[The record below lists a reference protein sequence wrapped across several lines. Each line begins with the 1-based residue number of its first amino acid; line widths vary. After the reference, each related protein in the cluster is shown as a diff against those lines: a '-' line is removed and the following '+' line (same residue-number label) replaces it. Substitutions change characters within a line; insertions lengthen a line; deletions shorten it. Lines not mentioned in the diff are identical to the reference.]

1 MTLPFEQPEESY
13 QTLRQRWLA
22 KYLLV
27 EDKATSAIRGIL
39 FDASQDAFKQI
50 SALEGKDGIGAATR
64 ISQLG
69 SFMRIVR
76 DIDASVFKD
85 IGPVLRDGQQD
96 SAEAAVD
103 AFEEHERSV
112 AKRLF
117 PAVRDRDDWYA
128 SQRNSAALGVNHAI
142 QQYLGASEPL
152 SRRVY
157 KSRSLSNGYIERVV
171 RSQLAVGASARD
183 IAKRVREHINPSTPG
198 GVSYAAM
205 RLGRTEL
212 NNAFHATTISLMADR
227 PWIDNAV
234 WNLSKRHD
242 FETGCKCEEYAKLR
256 TFPVGRVPRKPHPQ
270 CFSGEALVTAESV
283 RAVSKRRY
291 RGSLVDVFLT
301 EDSPQLTG
309 TPNHPAL
316 TKRGWVALSELREG
330 DYVAVD
336 CTWGDPVPIDGPNN
350 NYVKTRIEDV
360 FKSFSMSLGVTTS
373 FMPQSPEQFHGDGT
387 IGENVDIVLSNGLL
401 QNGGHGD
408 IFGETPFFVGD
419 SALTDF
425 SRDSNIDSMLQSL
438 WPAGS
443 DVSHESPVFALLGG
457 HNRGGFGIGS
467 QSFADSLEHAP
478 DLILRAGKGFGSFGE
493 SKSTR
498 IEFKRIVRV
507 VNRPGFDGHVYNL
520 ETESG
525 AYITDSIVTHNC
537 RCFTTPQ
544 LIDFQSF
551 ERNLQ
556 IGMYD
561 GYITR

>member
-96 SAEAAVD
+96 SAEAAID
-103 AFEEHERSV
+103 AIEEHERNI
-112 AKRLF
+112 ARRLF
-117 PAVRDRDDWYA
+117 PTVAERDDFYA
-128 SQRNSAALGVNHAI
+128 SQRNSAALGVAHAI
-142 QQYLGASEPL
+142 KQYLGASEPL
-152 SRRVY
+152 SRRIY
-157 KSRSLSNGYIERVV
+157 KSRSLSNGYVERIV
-171 RSQLAVGASARD
+171 RSNLARGNSAKD
-183 IAKRVREHINPSTPG
+183 IAHAVRSHINPGIPG

-227 PWIDNAV
+227 PWIENAV

-256 TFPVGRVPRKPHPQ
+256 TFPVDRVPRKPHPQ
-270 CFSGEALVTAESV
+270 C
-283 RAVSKRRY
+283 
-291 RGSLVDVFLT
+291 
-301 EDSPQLTG
+301 
-309 TPNHPAL
+309 
-316 TKRGWVALSELREG
+316 
-330 DYVAVD
+330 
-336 CTWGDPVPIDGPNN
+336 
-350 NYVKTRIEDV
+350 
-360 FKSFSMSLGVTTS
+360 
-373 FMPQSPEQFHGDGT
+373 
-387 IGENVDIVLSNGLL
+387 
-401 QNGGHGD
+401 
-408 IFGETPFFVGD
+408 
-419 SALTDF
+419 
-425 SRDSNIDSMLQSL
+425 
-438 WPAGS
+438 
-443 DVSHESPVFALLGG
+443 
-457 HNRGGFGIGS
+457 
-467 QSFADSLEHAP
+467 
-478 DLILRAGKGFGSFGE
+478 
-493 SKSTR
+493 
-498 IEFKRIVRV
+498 
-507 VNRPGFDGHVYNL
+507 
-520 ETESG
+520 
-525 AYITDSIVTHNC
+525 
-537 RCFTTPQ
+537 RCITTPQ

>member
-13 QTLRQRWLA
+13 RTLRQRWLG

-27 EDKATSAIRGIL
+27 EDKAVSAIRGIL
-39 FDASQDAFKQI
+39 LDASRDAFKQI
-50 SALEGKDGIGAATR
+50 SALENKDGIGAATR

-69 SFMRIVR
+69 SFMQVVR
-76 DIDASVFKD
+76 DIDESVFRD
-85 IGPVLRDGQQD
+85 IGPVLRDGAQD
-96 SAEAAVD
+96 SAEAAID
-103 AFEEHERSV
+103 ALEEHERNI
-112 AKRLF
+112 ARRLF
-117 PAVRDRDDWYA
+117 PTIAERDDFYA
-128 SQRNSAALGVNHAI
+128 SQRNSAALGVAHAI
-142 QQYLGASEPL
+142 KQYLGASEPL
-152 SRRVY
+152 SRRIY
-157 KSRSLSNGYIERVV
+157 KSRSLSNGYVERIV
-171 RSQLAVGASARD
+171 RSNLARGNSAKD
-183 IAKRVREHINPSTPG
+183 IAHAVRSHINPGIPG

-212 NNAFHATTISLMADR
+212 NNAFHATTIEQMNDR
-227 PWIDNAV
+227 PWIANAV
-234 WNLSKRHD
+234 WNLSRTHEKD
-242 FETGCKCEEYAKLR
+242 PGDKCEEYARLR
-256 TFPVGRVPRKPHPQ
+256 TFPVGAVPRKPHPQ

-291 RGSLVDVFLT
+291 SGSLVDVFLT

-336 CTWGDPVPIDGPNN
+336 CTWDNPMPIDAPNN
-350 NYVKTRIEDV
+350 NYVKTRIEDI

-373 FMPQSPEQFHGDGT
+373 LVPQSPEQFHGDG
-387 IGENVDIVLSNGLL
+387 IVGENVDIVLANRFL
-401 QNGGHGD
+401 QNSGHGD
-408 IFGETPFFVGD
+408 ILGETSFFSGD
-419 SALTDF
+419 STLIDF
-425 SRDSNIDSMLQSL
+425 SRYSDIDSMLQSL
-438 WPAGS
+438 GPTGS
-443 DVSHESPVFALLGG
+443 YVGHESPVFALLGG
-457 HNRGGFGIGS
+457 HNRSGFDIGS
-467 QSFADSLEHAP
+467 QSFADSLEHTP

-498 IEFKRIVRV
+498 VEFKRIVRV

-537 RCFTTPQ
+537 RCFTTPE
-544 LIDFQSF
+544 LIDMDTF
-551 ERNLQ
+551 ETNLR

-561 GYITR
+561 GYVTS